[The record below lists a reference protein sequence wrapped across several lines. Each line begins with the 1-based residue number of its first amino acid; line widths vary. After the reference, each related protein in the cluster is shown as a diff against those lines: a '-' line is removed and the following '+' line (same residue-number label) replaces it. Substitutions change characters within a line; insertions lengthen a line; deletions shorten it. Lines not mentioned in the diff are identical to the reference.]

1 MNYLAFDYGKR
12 FIGIAIGQSVTKTA
26 RPLTTIQNKN
36 QNKKFGPDWASIQK
50 LIIEWQPSAL
60 IIGIPLNMDGSEQWI
75 TQHARDFAKLLAEKF
90 QLPIHEIDERL
101 STVEA
106 KQALFDEGGYRS
118 LGKEAIDAMAAKLI
132 LETWLNS

>member
-12 FIGIAIGQSVTKTA
+12 FIGVAVGQQVTKTA
-26 RPLTTIQNKN
+26 RPLITINNKRS
-36 QNKKFGPDWASIQK
+36 GPDWVAIQK
-50 LIIEWQPSAL
+50 LINEWQPSAL

-75 TQHARDFAKLLAEKF
+75 TQHARDFAKLSAEKF
-90 QLPIHEIDERL
+90 QLPTHEVDERL

-106 KQALFDEGGYRS
+106 KQALFEEGGYRS
-118 LGKEAIDAMAAKLI
+118 LRKEAVDAMAAKLI